1 LPAGRFLLNHFGL
14 PLSKCFTEMKQND
27 LIRSAA
33 LTAIILAAMTTT
45 GCKEE
50 GIRVYQV
57 PKEHTHEHAHARQAT
72 PAGTNR
78 PPAMPAAHVHWDALP
93 ANWQDRP
100 VSGVMRAAEFGI
112 RGSGGQ
118 SAELAVIPLPALAG
132 KELEFVNMWREQI
145 NLQPTT
151 TADVAELREEV
162 TIGGLPGQLFDMVSE
177 EPIGPGETKQ
187 RVMVAMM
194 TDTDTTWFFKL
205 TGPDELVAAEKTN
218 LKNFLETVEL
228 HSEPHD
234 NPHAGL
240 ATTPPPTTTPSGN
253 VPRWTVPQ
261 GWTSVTPGSMLLASF
276 DLPGGGAK
284 VTVSTL
290 SGDGGG
296 LLPNVNRWR
305 GQIGLGPISAGELA
319 SVTTEVDLPGG
330 KATLVDLANDEQRML
345 TLIVPRQGQSWF
357 YKSMGDFAT
366 VAREKDA
373 LLQFARSAQY

>member
-1 LPAGRFLLNHFGL
+1 
-14 PLSKCFTEMKQND
+14 MKQND

-33 LTAIILAAMTTT
+33 LSAMLLATLTTT

-57 PKEHTHEHAHARQAT
+57 PKEHTHEHAHARQAA
-72 PAGTNR
+72 PAGTSR
-78 PPAMPAAHVHWDALP
+78 PPGMPTAHVHWDALP

-100 VSGVMRAAEFGI
+100 VSGVMRAAEFQVTGP
-112 RGSGGQ
+112 GGQ
-118 SAELAVIPLPALAG
+118 QAELAVIPLPALAG

-194 TDTDTTWFFKL
+194 TDTETTWFFKL

-218 LKNFLETVEL
+218 LKSFLETVEL

-234 NPHAGL
+234 DPHAGL
-240 ATTPPPTTTPSGN
+240 ATTPAPATTPSGN
-253 VPRWTVPQ
+253 VPRWTVPA
-261 GWTSVTPGSMLLASF
+261 GWTAVTPGSMLLASF

-284 VTVSTL
+284 VTVSSL

-319 SVTTEVDLPGG
+319 SVTTEVELPGG

>member
-1 LPAGRFLLNHFGL
+1 
-14 PLSKCFTEMKQND
+14 MKQND
-27 LIRSAA
+27 PIRSAA
-33 LTAIILAAMTTT
+33 LTAAILAALTTT

-57 PKEHTHEHAHARQAT
+57 PKEQAHVHAQSA
-72 PAGTNR
+72 PAGASR
-78 PPAMPAAHVHWDALP
+78 PPGMPTAHVHWDALP

-100 VSGVMRAAEFGI
+100 VSGVMRAAEFQVTGT
-112 RGSGGQ
+112 GGQ
-118 SAELAVIPLPALAG
+118 QAELAVIPLPALAG

-151 TADVAELREEV
+151 TADVAELREDV

-177 EPIGPGETKQ
+177 EPIGPGEAKQ

-194 TDTDTTWFFKL
+194 TDTETTWFFKL

-218 LKNFLETVEL
+218 LKSFLETVEL

-234 NPHAGL
+234 DPHAGL
-240 ATTPPPTTTPSGN
+240 ATTPPPATTPSGN
-253 VPRWTVPQ
+253 VPRWTVPT

-284 VTVSTL
+284 VTVSSL

-305 GQIGLGPISAGELA
+305 GQIGLGPISTGELA

>member
-1 LPAGRFLLNHFGL
+1 
-14 PLSKCFTEMKQND
+14 MKQND

-33 LTAIILAAMTTT
+33 LTAILLAALTTT

-57 PKEHTHEHAHARQAT
+57 PKEAAHGHAHARQS
-72 PAGTNR
+72 PARPAR
-78 PPAMPAAHVHWDALP
+78 PPAMPAAHLHWDSLP

-100 VSGVMRAAEFGI
+100 VSGVMRVAEFQVTGT
-112 RGSGGQ
+112 GGQ
-118 SAELAVIPLPALAG
+118 QAELAVIPLPTLAG

-151 TADVAELREEV
+151 PTDVAELREDV

-177 EPIGPGETKQ
+177 EPMGPGETRQ
-187 RVMVAMM
+187 RILVAMM
-194 TDTDTTWFFKL
+194 TEADTTWFFKL

-218 LKNFLETVEL
+218 LKGFLETVEL
-228 HSEPHD
+228 HTESHD
-234 NPHAGL
+234 DPHASL
-240 ATTPPPTTTPSGN
+240 ATTPPPATIPAGN
-253 VPRWTVPQ
+253 LPGWKVPT
-261 GWTSVTPGSMLLASF
+261 GWTPVPPGSMVLASF
-276 DLPGGGAK
+276 DLPGGDAK
-284 VTVSTL
+284 VTVSSL

-296 LLPNVNRWR
+296 LLPNINRWR
-305 GQIGLGPISAGELA
+305 GQIGLGPINSSELA
-319 SVTTEVDLPGG
+319 SVTTEVELPSG

-345 TLIVPRQGQSWF
+345 MLIVPRQGQSWF

-373 LLQFARSAQY
+373 LLQFARNAQY